1 MRARLPWILLAISL
15 VLNVAIVGGLLYG
28 WQGDR
33 HGRGPERAVAQL
45 SEQLDLTAD
54 QQQQLRAMLE
64 GVMERKRASREAPP
78 SPQRQALVDLLAEES
93 FAEAETQRLLDE
105 ISTERNLV
113 WVEVSRDMHAFVSAL
128 DQEQKAAF
136 LSMAKERGFFRDL
149 FRGAR
154 KRRD

>member
-15 VLNVAIVGGLLYG
+15 VLNVAIVGGLLYE
-28 WQGDR
+28 WQDDR
-33 HGRGPERAVAQL
+33 FGRGSERAVEHL
-45 SEQLDLTAD
+45 SEELDLTAD
-54 QQQQLRAMLE
+54 QQQLLRNVID
-64 GVMERKRASREAPP
+64 GVVERRQARRDAEP

-93 FAEAETQRLLDE
+93 FAEAETERLLNE
-105 ISTERNLV
+105 MSGERNQL

-128 DQEQKAAF
+128 DQEQQAAF

-149 FRGAR
+149 FRSGR

>member
-33 HGRGPERAVAQL
+33 FWRGSDRAVEHL
-45 SEQLDLTAD
+45 SEELDLTAD
-54 QQQQLRAMLE
+54 QQQRLWTVLDGAN
-64 GVMERKRASREAPP
+64 ERRQARRDAS
-78 SPQRQALVDLLAEES
+78 SPQRAALVDLLGAED
-93 FAEAETQRLLDE
+93 FAEAETQRLLSE
-105 ISTERNLV
+105 MSAERNTM
-113 WVEVSRDMHAFVSAL
+113 WVEVSRDMHSFVSAL
-128 DQEQKAAF
+128 DEEQKAAF

-149 FRGAR
+149 FRSAR

>member
-15 VLNVAIVGGLLYG
+15 VLNVAIVGGLLYE

-33 HGRGPERAVAQL
+33 FGRGAERGVEHL
-45 SEQLDLTAD
+45 SERLDLTAD
-54 QQQQLRAMLE
+54 QQQRLQTVVD
-64 GVMERKRASREAPP
+64 GVVERRQARREAPL

-93 FAEAETQRLLDE
+93 FAEAETQRLLNE
-105 ISTERNLV
+105 MSAERNVL

-128 DQEQKAAF
+128 DAEQKAAF
-136 LSMAKERGFFRDL
+136 LSMAKERGFFRNL
-149 FRGAR
+149 FRPSR

>member
-33 HGRGPERAVAQL
+33 FWRGSERAIEHL
-45 SEQLDLTAD
+45 SEELNLTAD
-54 QQQQLRAMLE
+54 QQQRLQTVLD
-64 GVMERKRASREAPP
+64 GVKERRQARRDAPP
-78 SPQRQALVDLLAEES
+78 SPYRQALVDLLAEEN
-93 FAEAETQRLLDE
+93 FAEAETQRLLNE
-105 ISTERNLV
+105 MSAERNLQ

>member
-64 GVMERKRASREAPP
+64 GVMERKRARREAPP

>member
-15 VLNVAIVGGLLYG
+15 VLNVAIVGGLLYE

-33 HGRGPERAVAQL
+33 FGRGAERGVERL
-45 SEQLDLTAD
+45 SEELDLTAD
-54 QQQQLRAMLE
+54 QQQLLRNVID
-64 GVMERKRASREAPP
+64 GVAERRQARRDAPP

-93 FAEAETQRLLDE
+93 FAEAETQRLLNE
-105 ISTERNLV
+105 MSSERNLL

-136 LSMAKERGFFRDL
+136 LSMAKEHGFFRDL
-149 FRGAR
+149 FRSSR
-154 KRRD
+154 KRRN